1 MRLRIPF
8 STIAGTAWPRLALVG
23 LLLLACCDGAAAA
36 ACTEGEMANGA
47 QHDGTAQPGTPG
59 TPEAPAAIADGV
71 RIDRPTVSVPLP
83 IASAGP
89 QADRLR
95 QDLAAPAGPG
105 RVELVLDGITVA
117 APPRV
122 MFDVYLST
130 LSTAGPKA
138 RRQYVGTLSFFGVD
152 HRSGQ
157 RSLPARS
164 FDVTEQLA
172 ALAGAGASHELSEV
186 QVVFAATDGT
196 AGSTPAKAGPQ
207 LNPQAGLRVG
217 SLSLV
222 LK

>member
-8 STIAGTAWPRLALVG
+8 PTIAGAAWPRLALAG
-23 LLLLACCDGAAAA
+23 LLLACGGSVAAAR
-36 ACTEGEMANGA
+36 TEGEMANGA
-47 QHDGTAQPGTPG
+47 KQDGTALPGDSG
-59 TPEAPAAIADGV
+59 ANAEGV

-83 IASAGP
+83 ATGSGP

-95 QDLAAPAGPG
+95 QDLAAPDGPG

-122 MFDVYLST
+122 MFDIYLG
-130 LSTAGPKA
+130 TAGPRA

-152 HRSGQ
+152 HRAAQ
-157 RSLPARS
+157 RPLPART
-164 FDVTEQLA
+164 FDITEQLA
-172 ALAGAGASHELSEV
+172 ALASANHELPEV
-186 QVVFAATDGT
+186 QVVFEATDGT

-217 SLSLV
+217 SLRLV

>member
-1 MRLRIPF
+1 MRLRTPF
-8 STIAGTAWPRLALVG
+8 PTIAGAAWPRLALVA
-23 LLLLACCDGAAAA
+23 LLLACGGAATAA
-36 ACTEGEMANGA
+36 ARMEGEMANGA
-47 QHDGTAQPGTPG
+47 QQDGTALPGTPG
-59 TPEAPAAIADGV
+59 APDTPGAVTEGV
-71 RIDRPTVSVPLP
+71 HIDRPTVSVPLP
-83 IASAGP
+83 IAGSGP

-95 QDLAAPAGPG
+95 QDLAAPVGPG
-105 RVELVLDGITVA
+105 RVELVLDGITVS

-130 LSTAGPKA
+130 ALSTAGPEA

-152 HRSGQ
+152 HRSMQ

-172 ALAGAGASHELSEV
+172 ALAGASHELPEV

-196 AGSTPAKAGPQ
+196 AGSTLAKAGPQ
-207 LNPQAGLRVG
+207 LNPQAGLRIG
-217 SLSLV
+217 SLRLV